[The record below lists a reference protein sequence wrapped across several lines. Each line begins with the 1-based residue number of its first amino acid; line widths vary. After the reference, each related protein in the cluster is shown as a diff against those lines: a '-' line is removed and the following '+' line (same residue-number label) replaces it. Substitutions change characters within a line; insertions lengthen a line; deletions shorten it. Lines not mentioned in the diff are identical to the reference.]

1 MPPRGLE
8 PDLSLLELLPEGVLL
23 CDSNGRI
30 VYANRRLEAMTGYR
44 QGGLVGRT
52 VEVLV
57 PDGVRAAHRKHRD
70 EYQSRPR
77 PRSMGSVDHDYAVR
91 RADGST
97 FSADIALGPLERA
110 GGRQVIAVVRDIT
123 DRKHLEAALA
133 HRALHDPLTGLAN
146 RTLFFDRLRQAM
158 LTARRERRQ
167 VAIVILDLDQFKS
180 VNDQYGHQAGD
191 QVLRKAAQRLS
202 RGLRRSDT
210 VARIGGD
217 EFAWVLPGIGGR
229 QAAAVMM
236 AKLLRTVS
244 ARFSFEGKL
253 IQVGV
258 SAGMAIFPDDGE
270 DVDTLIRAADVELY
284 ADKRHARTSGSRRR
298 ATGR

>member
-1 MPPRGLE
+1 M
-8 PDLSLLELLPEGVLL
+8 PEGVLL
-23 CDSNGRI
+23 CDSKGRI

-97 FSADIALGPLERA
+97 YSADIALGPLERA
-110 GGRQVIAVVRDIT
+110 GGRQVIAVVCDIT

-284 ADKRHARTSGSRRR
+284 ADKRHARTSGPRRR